1 MAEQLQ
7 RARAGSDALQKL
19 VGELA
24 ERLQRSVVLD
34 DPLVRFICSSRH
46 FDDADPVRI
55 RSLLQ
60 GLADSEIIRYVLDQ
74 GVVQWAKPGY
84 IEGRDD
90 LGLLPRYCVPL
101 RERGHLLG
109 LLMVVSAD
117 KNLTADETAAIA
129 ASAQAVAAQMYA
141 EHVADQAE
149 ESGAQE
155 LPWAL
160 LDTSPTARRAAQQQ
174 ILDTGVLP
182 NAPHAVV
189 SVVQV
194 ARSHEPP
201 GQVETALRAALE
213 RFRRTRSAH
222 GAVAVTTDRAV
233 LLQLSE
239 QSPHPQE
246 LKEQSRRIVEALDT
260 FLDAAAAPVLGIG
273 GRQSGVADAWVSYE
287 QALVAARAAR
297 RMPHFERVGEWE
309 ELREFAVLLQLPDH
323 ALNASLLPKP
333 LRALLAAAGG
343 QGPRLEETLQSF
355 LEHAGSVPRTAEA
368 LQIHRTSLYYRLRQI
383 QEITGLDLDSGAD
396 RLVLHLGLRIREL
409 LQPDGHAT
417 TDSTD

>member
-1 MAEQLQ
+1 MAERLQ
-7 RARAGSDALQKL
+7 RARASSDALQEL
-19 VGELA
+19 VEELA

-46 FDDADPVRI
+46 FDDADPVRV

-74 GVVQWAKPGY
+74 GVAQWSKPGY

-90 LGLLPRYCVPL
+90 LGLLARYCVPL
-101 RERGHLLG
+101 RERGHLVG
-109 LLMVVSAD
+109 LLMVISAD
-117 KNLTADETAAIA
+117 KSLTADETAAISK
-129 ASAQAVAAQMYA
+129 SARIIAAQMYA
-141 EHVADQAE
+141 EHVADHAE
-149 ESGAQE
+149 ESGARE

-160 LDTSPTARRAAQQQ
+160 LNPSPAARGAAQQQ

-194 ARSHEPP
+194 TRSHEPP
-201 GQVETALRAALE
+201 GQVENALRGALE
-213 RFRRTRSAH
+213 SFCRTRWAH
-222 GAVAVTTDRAV
+222 GAIAVTTDRAV

-239 QSPHPQE
+239 QSPDPRE
-246 LKEQSRRIVEALDT
+246 LKEQSRRIIEALDT
-260 FLDAAAAPVLGIG
+260 FLDPTATPVLGIG
-273 GRQSGVADAWVSYE
+273 GRQTGLADAWVSYE

-297 RMPHFERVGEWE
+297 RMPHFERLGDWE
-309 ELREFAVLLQLPDH
+309 ELREFTVLLQLPDH

-333 LRALLAAAGG
+333 LRTLLAAAGG
-343 QGPRLEETLQSF
+343 HRLEETLRSF

-368 LQIHRTSLYYRLRQI
+368 LRIHRTSLYYRLRQI
-383 QEITGLDLDSGAD
+383 QEITGLDLDSGPD

-417 TDSTD
+417 TV

>member
-1 MAEQLQ
+1 MTERLQ
-7 RARAGSDALQKL
+7 RARVGSDALQKL
-19 VGELA
+19 VEELA

-46 FDDADPVRI
+46 FEDADPVRI

-74 GVVQWAKPGY
+74 GVAQWAKPGY

-117 KNLTADETAAIA
+117 RNLTVDETAAIA
-129 ASAQAVAAQMYA
+129 RSAQGIAAQMYS
-141 EHVADQAE
+141 EHVAEQAE

-201 GQVETALRAALE
+201 GQVEIALRAALE
-213 RFRRTRSAH
+213 RFRRTRWAH
-222 GAVAVTTDRAV
+222 GAVAVTTDSAV
-233 LLQLSE
+233 LLQLSK
-239 QSPHPQE
+239 QPPDPQE

-273 GRQSGVADAWVSYE
+273 GRQTGVAEAWVSYE

-309 ELREFAVLLQLPDH
+309 ELGEFAVLLQLPDH

-343 QGPRLEETLQSF
+343 QGHRLEETLQSF

-368 LQIHRTSLYYRLRQI
+368 LHIHRTSLYYRLRQI

-396 RLVLHLGLRIREL
+396 RLVLHLGLRIRAL

-417 TDSTD
+417 AG